1 MMTVSYAVKLDICCH
16 ICESGLVKAD
26 RLVEL
31 LLLLQ
36 ARPRCTARELAG
48 ELEVSERTIYRDV
61 EALGAAGVPVFA
73 ERGANGGIALSEGY
87 RRALLQ
93 FGDEE
98 IQALFISGS
107 ALVAD
112 LGLAG
117 KGERALEKLR
127 GGLSDIQRR
136 AAESVRGRVFIDQ
149 RRWFQSDPSVER
161 LSLLRRAVWDD
172 RIISLQY
179 KDREGKASDRLAEAY
194 GLVSKAGVWYLIAR
208 TDAGFRSFRVDRMV
222 EVRVEERR
230 FERDLTFEL
239 EGYWREM
246 AARMNSERPTFA
258 AIVRI
263 DDEDVRAT
271 LCGYYRTECV
281 RPDDA
286 KVVRVYFSSKNAA
299 VRNAIAWGDS
309 VELLEPRSARAA
321 VARRARDMAER
332 YSAMRLKS
340 PSNSATK
347 RKKRAAPAPSI
358 TR

>member
-1 MMTVSYAVKLDICCH
+1 
-16 ICESGLVKAD
+16 
-26 RLVEL
+26 L

-36 ARPRCTARELAG
+36 ARPRCTAREFAG
-48 ELEVSERTIYRDV
+48 ELELSERSIYRDV
-61 EALGAAGVPVFA
+61 EALGAAGVPVFS

-93 FGDEE
+93 FGGEE

-127 GGLSDIQRR
+127 GGLSAIQRR
-136 AAESVRGRVFIDQ
+136 AAESVRDRVFIDQ

-179 KDREGKASDRLAEAY
+179 KDREGKASDRRAEAY

-222 EVRVEERR
+222 EVCMEERR
-230 FERDLTFEL
+230 FKRDLGFAL
-239 EGYWREM
+239 ESYWRES
-246 AARMNSERPTFA
+246 AARMNSERPSFA
-258 AIVRI
+258 AILRV
-263 DDEDVRAT
+263 DDEVRAAIS
-271 LCGYYRTECV
+271 GYYPTE
-281 RPDDA
+281 RIEPDDES
-286 KVVRVYFSSKNAA
+286 VLRVFFPSESSA

-309 VELLEPRSARAA
+309 VELLEPRSARAV
-321 VARRARDMAER
+321 VARRARAIAER

-340 PSNSATK
+340 PRSSATK

-358 TR
+358 TRWS